1 MNVNNEGNNGFK
13 PHKINLMCCSMR
25 DLTASLSSWVER
37 LPEEKKAELRA
48 VLIDMATGRRPF
60 LSQS

>member
-1 MNVNNEGNNGFK
+1 MAKDEKTKFLPEQLTVINKPDPGFLK
-13 PHKINLMCCSMR
+13 LLGMIK
-25 DLTASLSSWVER
+25 A